1 MILMYTDI
9 ALIRPIFS
17 EIFAQCLKEFEN
29 NEKSNHHFFL
39 LFRIKRTDQR
49 SCYSKNGCFFFF

>member
-39 LFRIKRTDQR
+39 TCIIIGP
-49 SCYSKNGCFFFF
+49 C